1 MRARIKSERIKTM
14 EHPVLSLQSEE
25 SFQIIFLTDSNESVE
40 VVESS
45 SIDFEEVIACVK
57 LGGSVFITRKT

>member
-1 MRARIKSERIKTM
+1 MM
-14 EHPVLSLQSEE
+14 EHPVLSRQSEE
-25 SFQIIFLTDSNESVE
+25 SFQIIFLTDSNESVD

>member
-1 MRARIKSERIKTM
+1 M
-14 EHPVLSLQSEE
+14 EHSVLSHQGDG
-25 SFQIIFLTDSNESVE
+25 SFQIIFLTATNELVD

-57 LGGSVFITRKT
+57 LGGSVFITRKI

>member
-1 MRARIKSERIKTM
+1 M
-14 EHPVLSLQSEE
+14 EHSLLSHQGDR
-25 SFQIIFLTDSNESVE
+25 SFQIIYLTDTNESVD
-40 VVESS
+40 VVESL

>member
-14 EHPVLSLQSEE
+14 EHPVRSRQSAE
-25 SFQIIFLTDSNESVE
+25 SFQIIFLMDTNESVD

-45 SIDFEEVIACVK
+45 SIDFEEVIACIK